1 MQTQENL
8 VRLVRRALAVGF
20 ASHVG
25 LGLFVPVPD
34 GNAKP

>member
-8 VRLVRRALAVGF
+8 VRLIRRALAVGF
-20 ASHVG
+20 ASRFG